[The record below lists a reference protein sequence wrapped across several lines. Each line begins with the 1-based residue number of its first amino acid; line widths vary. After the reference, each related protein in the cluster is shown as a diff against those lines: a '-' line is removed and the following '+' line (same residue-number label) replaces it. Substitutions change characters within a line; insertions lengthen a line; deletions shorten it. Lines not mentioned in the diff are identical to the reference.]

1 MDKDKEKIRRKQWH
15 EFFVRNRN
23 RFTSSKKDAIVN
35 NLIYV
40 PKKEIISTRF
50 SDEDLEKNFWVDN
63 QNDNLMKIYEDDI

>member
-1 MDKDKEKIRRKQWH
+1 MDKDKKKIRRKQWH
-15 EFFVRNRN
+15 ELFVRNRN
-23 RFTSSKKDAIVN
+23 RFTSSKEDAIVN

-50 SDEDLEKNFWVDN
+50 FDEDLEKNFWVDN